1 MRAPVVFIIFNR
13 PETTAQVF
21 AEIAKAQPR
30 QLLVVADGAR
40 AERAGE
46 AELCQRAR
54 AVVERVDWECE
65 VVKNYAE
72 ENMGC
77 RRRVAS
83 GLGWAFEQVE
93 QAIILEDD
101 CLPHPTFFRFCE
113 EMLEKYREDERVMT
127 VCGDNYLFGRK
138 RMPHSYFFHRIPG
151 GWGWATWRRAWRHYD
166 IEMKLWPT
174 LRTTSWLKDILG
186 DARAVK
192 YWRSI
197 FDRTFAEGDEAG
209 TWDYQWV
216 FSLWAQRG
224 LAATASTNL
233 ITNMGWGSDA
243 THTHDDDSVLARIP
257 TGAMNFPLRHPP
269 YVSPDREADR
279 LIFENIYLP
288 EMLAEESRW
297 RRWLRRK
304 TALV

>member
-1 MRAPVVFIIFNR
+1 
-13 PETTAQVF
+13 
-21 AEIAKAQPR
+21 
-30 QLLVVADGAR
+30 
-40 AERAGE
+40 
-46 AELCQRAR
+46 
-54 AVVERVDWECE
+54 
-65 VVKNYAE
+65 
-72 ENMGC
+72 MGC

-113 EMLEKYREDERVMT
+113 EMLEKYRADERVMT

-138 RMPHSYFFHRIPG
+138 NVPYSYFFHRIPG

-174 LRTTSWLKDILG
+174 LRATSWLADILS

-192 YWRSI
+192 YWRNI
-197 FDRTFAEGDEAG
+197 FDRTFSGGEDAG

-216 FSLWAQRG
+216 FSLWAQHG

-233 ITNMGWGSDA
+233 ISNIGWGSDA
-243 THTHDDDSVLARIP
+243 THTVAADSVLARIP
-257 TGAMNFPLRHPP
+257 TAAMNFPLRHPP
-269 YVSPDREADR
+269 QVSPDGEADE

-288 EMLAEESRW
+288 EMLADEAGW

-304 TALV
+304 TALF